1 MAACV
6 RGGTPAAVCHFHSR
20 TQQTFTEPSLVLAKR
35 QAPAG
40 CCGSLGERGRHRLC
54 PTGSSMPVG
63 GTMKDEMSKQVSF
76 PSSLPLLRRTGG
88 RGWDRV
94 TDGLLPGDAG
104 TAL

>member
-1 MAACV
+1 MAAHV

-20 TQQTFTEPSLVLAKR
+20 TQQTFTEPSLALAKR

-40 CCGSLGERGRHRLC
+40 CCGSHGERGRHRLC

-63 GTMKDEMSKQVSF
+63 GTVKDEMSEQVSF
-76 PSSLPLLRRTGG
+76 PFVAASQENRRQGLG
-88 RGWDRV
+88 QS
-94 TDGLLPGDAG
+94 DGLLPGDAG